1 MVGGTDRPIPP
12 VLTTLQIK
20 SAKPAERAY
29 KLADTGGLFVLVQP
43 NGSKLWRYKFRL
55 DGVEGLQALGAFPEV
70 SLADA
75 RVAHAESRK
84 LVAKG
89 IHPVQARREE
99 RESRAQAE
107 LHRVKGS
114 FGAVCADWNKATSAD
129 LRPATV
135 QQRNREIEKDLMPRF
150 RDRPISKI
158 TRLELTAALKEV
170 EARAP
175 EVARNVRN
183 YLWGIFEHAIDSG
196 LIEDNPVPPV
206 RVLRKRNQENHP
218 ALSPELLGEFLRK
231 LDAFDTIHEQTR
243 IAMLLVVLTA
253 CRKSEV
259 IGGKWSEVDLDTAEW
274 EIPAKR
280 MKAGRAH
287 WVPLSRQAVK
297 LIRDLRA
304 IAEEGSVYMFPNRRD
319 PDRPMADRSLNA
331 LMERL
336 GFSGDG
342 TPHGMRAT
350 FSTHFN
356 ASGANIDVIE
366 NCLAHVPANRVRAA
380 YNRHA
385 YRVERREMLQAWAD
399 QVDALRKTAVSR
411 VRLAQKE
418 RMAKQSTTRA
428 KRAIVR
434 REKTAHDIGQPVR
447 S

>member
-1 MVGGTDRPIPP
+1 M
-12 VLTTLQIK
+12 LTTLRIK
-20 SAKPAERAY
+20 SAKPAERAF
-29 KLADTGGLFVLVQP
+29 KLADTGGLFLLVQP

-55 DGVEGLQALGAFPEV
+55 NGVEGLQALGAFPEV

-75 RVAHAESRK
+75 RHAHAESRK

-89 IHPVQARREE
+89 LHPVQARRDE
-99 RESRAQAE
+99 RECRAQAE
-107 LHRVKGS
+107 MLRVKGS
-114 FGAVCADWNKATSAD
+114 FGVVCADWNAATSAD

-135 QQRNREIEKDLMPRF
+135 LQRNREIAKDLTPRF
-150 RDRPISKI
+150 NDRPISKI

-175 EVARNVRN
+175 EVARNLRN
-183 YLWGIFEHAIDSG
+183 YLWGIFEYAIDSG

-231 LDAFDTIHEQTR
+231 LDAIDTVHEQTR

-253 CRKSEV
+253 CRKTEV
-259 IGGKWSEVDLDTAEW
+259 IGGKWSEVHLDATEW
-274 EIPAKR
+274 EIPAER

-287 WVPLSRQAVK
+287 WVPLSRQAVT
-297 LIRDLRA
+297 LIKELRRL
-304 IAEEGSVYMFPNRRD
+304 AEEGSVYMFPNRRD
-319 PDRPMADRSLNA
+319 SDRPMADRSLNA

-342 TPHGMRAT
+342 TPHGMRAS

-366 NCLAHVPANRVRAA
+366 HCLAHVPANRVRAA

-385 YRVERREMLQAWAD
+385 YQVERREMLQAWSD
-399 QVDALRKTAVSR
+399 RVDELRKTAMSR
-411 VRLAQKE
+411 ASRAQKE
-418 RMAKQSTTRA
+418 HVAQQTAARKQRA
-428 KRAIVR
+428 GANRK
-434 REKTAHDIGQPVR
+434 KKAHQVVQHAR